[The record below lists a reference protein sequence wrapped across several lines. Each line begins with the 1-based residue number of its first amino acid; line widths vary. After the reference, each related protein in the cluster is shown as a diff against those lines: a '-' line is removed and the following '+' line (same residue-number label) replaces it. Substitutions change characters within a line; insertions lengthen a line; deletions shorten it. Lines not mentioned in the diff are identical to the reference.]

1 MRNMKQGF
9 TLIELLIAIILAA
22 GGLMVLMQLMSV
34 AIFADS
40 DLEYSLIALNLANE
54 KLEEL
59 KDDGYSDY
67 SDPNLNIGTHTES
80 SISGFDFIDQRQ
92 WTVDYV
98 DANLDSSVS
107 DTGLKDVT
115 VEVQWTQKGGTQSVV
130 VETVI
135 ADY

>member
-1 MRNMKQGF
+1 MKQGF

-22 GGLMVLMQLMSV
+22 TGLMVSMQLMGV

-40 DLEYSLIALNLANE
+40 NLEYRLTALNLANE

-59 KDDGYSDY
+59 KDDGYSHANL
-67 SDPNLNIGTHTES
+67 DPASSPFTEA
-80 SISGFDFIDQRQ
+80 SISGFDFVDQRQ

-98 DANLDSSVS
+98 DANLSTSVS

-115 VEVQWTQKGGTQSVV
+115 VEVQWTQKGGTQSVA
-130 VETVI
+130 VETLI
-135 ADY
+135 GDY

>member
-1 MRNMKQGF
+1 MRNVRQGF
-9 TLIELLIAIILAA
+9 TLIELLIAIILTA

-59 KDDGYSDY
+59 KDDGYSHA
-67 SDPNLNIGTHTES
+67 NLNTGTHTES
-80 SISGFDFIDQRQ
+80 SISGFDFVDQRQ
-92 WTVDYV
+92 WTVGYI

>member
-1 MRNMKQGF
+1 MKQGF
-9 TLIELLIAIILAA
+9 TLIELLIAIILIA
-22 GGLMVLMQLMSV
+22 GGLMVLMDVISI

-59 KDDGYSDY
+59 KDDGYSHANL
-67 SDPNLNIGTHTES
+67 DPASSPFTEA
-80 SISGFDFIDQRQ
+80 SISGFDFVDQRQ
-92 WTVDYV
+92 WTVGYI

-115 VEVQWTQKGGTQSVV
+115 VQVQWTQKGGTQSVA
-130 VETVI
+130 VETLI
-135 ADY
+135 GDY

>member
-1 MRNMKQGF
+1 MKQGF
-9 TLIELLIAIILAA
+9 TLIELLIAIILVG
-22 GGLMVLMQLMSV
+22 GGLMVLMQLMGV

-59 KDDGYSDY
+59 KDDGYSHA
-67 SDPNLNIGTHTES
+67 NLNTGTHTES
-80 SISGFDFIDQRQ
+80 SISGFDSIDQRQ
-92 WTVDYV
+92 WTVGYV

-115 VEVQWTQKGGTQSVV
+115 VEVQWTQKGGTQSVAA
-130 VETVI
+130 ETLI

>member
-1 MRNMKQGF
+1 MKQGF
-9 TLIELLIAIILAA
+9 TLIELLIAIILIA
-22 GGLMVLMQLMSV
+22 GGLMVLMDVISI

-59 KDDGYSDY
+59 KDDGYSHA
-67 SDPNLNIGTHTES
+67 NLNTGTHTES
-80 SISGFDFIDQRQ
+80 SISGFDFVDQRQ
-92 WTVDYV
+92 WTVGYI

-115 VEVQWTQKGGTQSVV
+115 VEVQWTQKGGTQSVA
-130 VETVI
+130 VETII

>member
-1 MRNMKQGF
+1 MRKMKQGF
-9 TLIELLIAIILAA
+9 TLIEVLIAIILIVS
-22 GGLMVLMQLMSV
+22 GLVVLMQVMSV

-40 DLEYSLIALNLANE
+40 TLEYRLTALNLANE

-59 KDDGYSDY
+59 KDGGYSHANL
-67 SDPNLNIGTHTES
+67 DPASSLFTEA
-80 SISGFDFIDQRQ
+80 SISGFDFVDQRQ

-115 VEVQWTQKGGTQSVV
+115 VEVQWTQKGGTQSVA
-130 VETVI
+130 VETLI
-135 ADY
+135 GDY